1 MKRTGF
7 LFILLAFF
15 SALSAQESY
24 KISKP
29 EPIFSNDTL
38 KIKYDITGCGNSEFI
53 DITLILLNSKGDTI
67 RPIYISGD
75 IGSRVNCGFGKTIV
89 WDLVKDNVK
98 IDEDIQI
105 LIKGNKPVPVV
116 PIVVVPETQKIKRG
130 NIIMSSIF
138 IPGLGQKKAS
148 GKSVYLVFSGLV
160 YGSIGTSCYFNFVK
174 SKQLKKDY
182 LAASGT
188 ERDDLF
194 NKWGKSYDM
203 SKYFLFSAAGA
214 WVINFIWSAAIP
226 VKKNPAKR
234 MNLSLT
240 SFQKNELLVSARWTF
255 K

>member
-1 MKRTGF
+1 MKRTGLLIF
-7 LFILLAFF
+7 LLAFF
-15 SALSAQESY
+15 STLSAQESY

-29 EPIFSNDTL
+29 EPTFLNDNL
-38 KIKYDITGCGNSEFI
+38 VIKYDITECGPGEFI

-75 IGSRVNCGFGKTIV
+75 IGLRVNCGFGKTII
-89 WDLVKDNVK
+89 WNLAKDNVK

-105 LIKGNKPVPVV
+105 LIKGNKLIPVV
-116 PIVVVPETQKIKRG
+116 PIAVVPETKKIKRG
-130 NIIMSSIF
+130 DIILPSVF

-148 GKSVYLVFSGLV
+148 GKPVYLVFSGLV
-160 YGSIGTSCYFNFVK
+160 YGSIGTSCYFNFIK

-203 SKYFLFSAAGA
+203 TKYLLYGAAGA
-214 WVINFIWSAAIP
+214 WAINFIWSAVIP
-226 VKKNPAKR
+226 IKENPVKR
-234 MNLSLT
+234 MNLSLR
-240 SFQKNELLVSARWTF
+240 SFQKNELMVSARWTF
-255 K
+255 